1 MGRSTRKKKP
11 TQEKFEPLVTAPFVS
26 VASRVSHMLRG
37 LLKGSLQ
44 KMGQLFSHEESR
56 STNVATFLAL
66 LELIRAGRVKVDDS
80 GHLAA
85 GPHTPQKKGQNAMTE
100 RQELGSLEAML
111 FAHAE
116 PVETARLADAL
127 RLDADEVTTALLQK
141 LQKRYEEQESGM
153 VSCTSSLTAGVT
165 TRPYYGEMVKRILD
179 TRRNAPLSPA
189 ALEVLAVI
197 AYNQPVSRSFIE
209 QVRGVD
215 SSSTVTK
222 LLDKGLIEEAGRL
235 DLPGKPVAF
244 QVTDTFLRVFGL
256 GSLADLPPLHGEAA
270 ESAEP
275 GGDGRRR
282 RSAGM
287 EVIAYGH
294 SVVPSPTDRLGA
306 AGGALAAARRP
317 ADTTG
322 RSVCV
327 PPGQRAGHGLL
338 RTAALHALAAQG
350 QPEALKK
357 PASAAP
363 PGQTVRKT
371 ADGEQASVTVE
382 VKPDKPAAQTV
393 ARQPAAQG
401 SRSAEAC

>member
-1 MGRSTRKKKP
+1 
-11 TQEKFEPLVTAPFVS
+11 
-26 VASRVSHMLRG
+26 
-37 LLKGSLQ
+37 
-44 KMGQLFSHEESR
+44 
-56 STNVATFLAL
+56 
-66 LELIRAGRVKVDDS
+66 
-80 GHLAA
+80 
-85 GPHTPQKKGQNAMTE
+85 MTE

-127 RLDADEVTTALLQK
+127 RLDADEVTTLLQK
-141 LQKRYEEQESGM
+141 LQKRYDEQESGM
-153 VSCTSSLTAGVT
+153 VILYFEPDRWQMT
-165 TRPYYGEMVKRILD
+165 TKRILD

-275 GGDGRRR
+275 EETEGD
-282 RSAGM
+282 
-287 EVIAYGH
+287 
-294 SVVPSPTDRLGA
+294 D
-306 AGGALAAARRP
+306 
-317 ADTTG
+317 
-322 RSVCV
+322 
-327 PPGQRAGHGLL
+327 GQL
-338 RTAALHALAAQG
+338 
-350 QPEALKK
+350 EWK
-357 PASAAP
+357 
-363 PGQTVRKT
+363 
-371 ADGEQASVTVE
+371 
-382 VKPDKPAAQTV
+382 
-393 ARQPAAQG
+393 
-401 SRSAEAC
+401 